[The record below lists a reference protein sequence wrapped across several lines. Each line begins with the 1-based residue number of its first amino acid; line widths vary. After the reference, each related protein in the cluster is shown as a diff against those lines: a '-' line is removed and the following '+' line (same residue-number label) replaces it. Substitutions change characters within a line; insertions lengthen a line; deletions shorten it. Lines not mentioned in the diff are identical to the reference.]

1 ATSKIDTS
9 NVVNESNVVLSDECL
24 NVLSKGLKFIPT
36 PLYIN
41 TVEVISNV
49 EKSLS
54 YVPLPFKRS
63 AIAEISTFMLKWKK
77 SQKSNMTKKELESLH
92 ELRRN
97 NDIVIVPADK
107 GGKIVVMNKCNYIN
121 KVEEKLNNVDL
132 YEQVK
137 DPTDTIKKK
146 LSELT
151 MRMFKNNKINAIQKL
166 ELMSIDNLAVG
177 RIGIM
182 YGGKKNEQFND
193 QSEAVKAFET
203 LFLDKTGN
211 NWSDRG
217 TFKKLPSKFY
227 PLEIDYGNHDIQ
239 KIFDNVNANKRF
251 NLPKLVQDLICFIFD
266 IESMEKALLSFE
278 IDLTKIPLG
287 RLSRNQLNKGYQ
299 AYSMLKETNDQ
310 KNEHSIDDNYKKLK
324 CFLEPVD
331 HNSEEFHRI
340 EQYIANTSA
349 SHQRKYTLKLKELFK
364 TTRESEREKFQKWQS
379 TENRQ
384 LL

>member
-1 ATSKIDTS
+1 MAVALIPLGWEALAYAFGAIAASILLAKTAEEVISQKKKGSIRGEFPEGHINFLKKCKQLNLIPKGLRIKNITGLTKNRALIDKTMEKIRNNLLESRYKQQRLNTIELNTQLNILNIYIEDCQPDRNIKFDTTWINKHDRNQKTILIKKHERKLETLITNNSNNNYRATSKIDTS

-166 ELMSIDNLAVG
+166 ELMSIDNLAV
-177 RIGIM
+177 
-182 YGGKKNEQFND
+182 
-193 QSEAVKAFET
+193 
-203 LFLDKTGN
+203 
-211 NWSDRG
+211 
-217 TFKKLPSKFY
+217 
-227 PLEIDYGNHDIQ
+227 IQ
-239 KIFDNVNANKRF
+239 
-251 NLPKLVQDLICFIFD
+251 
-266 IESMEKALLSFE
+266 
-278 IDLTKIPLG
+278 
-287 RLSRNQLNKGYQ
+287 
-299 AYSMLKETNDQ
+299 
-310 KNEHSIDDNYKKLK
+310 H
-324 CFLEPVD
+324 
-331 HNSEEFHRI
+331 
-340 EQYIANTSA
+340 
-349 SHQRKYTLKLKELFK
+349 
-364 TTRESEREKFQKWQS
+364 
-379 TENRQ
+379 
-384 LL
+384 